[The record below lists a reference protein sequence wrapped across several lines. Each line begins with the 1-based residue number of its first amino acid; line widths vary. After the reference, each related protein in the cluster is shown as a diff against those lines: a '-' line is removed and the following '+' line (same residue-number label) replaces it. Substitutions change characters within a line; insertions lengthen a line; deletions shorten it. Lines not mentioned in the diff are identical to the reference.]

1 MELFLKFIKF
11 AVVGFSGMIID
22 FSVTWLFK
30 EKFKANKYLANSL
43 GFITAATSN
52 YFLNRVWTFRSH
64 QENIHL
70 EFASFFTVSV
80 IGLLINNLIIYLLT
94 EKMKTNFYLAKFIAI
109 GVVVVWNFFANYLVT
124 FNMD

>member
-30 EKFKANKYLANSL
+30 EKFKTNKYVANSL
-43 GFITAATSN
+43 GFVTAATNN
-52 YFLNRVWTFRSH
+52 YFFNRVWTFKSI
-64 QENIHL
+64 QENIPL
-70 EFASFFTVSV
+70 EFASFITVSA
-80 IGLLINNLIIYLLT
+80 IGLLVNNLIIYLLT
-94 EKMKTNFYLAKFIAI
+94 EKMKVNFYLAKFIAI